1 MEFKLITDLSQLP
14 QTVEFNVEELKS
26 ELTEKLAYYE
36 NLVVTED
43 AVRDAKSD
51 KAKLNKLRTAIDT
64 KRKEVKKACL
74 APYEEFERQCQ
85 DILDMIDRPIN
96 SIDQQIKVFEQKELD
111 AKYQEIKSHYD
122 YIMTSEEC
130 SGLPIVLDKIINPK
144 WQNKTAK
151 IETLK
156 TEITDRVAKIVEDV
170 NGIRYAYGGTPH
182 LTAALNRY
190 YEVYDAGAAHLYAN
204 QLIDEQRKREEQEEL
219 ARKKE
224 QVLAQMHQ
232 NAPQAPSAPEP
243 QITAP
248 TPQNAIQN
256 APDHS
261 ESVPAVEKRY
271 TCKFKATGT
280 IEQIRNA
287 RDYMLSIGL
296 EIESIKD

>member
-14 QTVEFNVEELKS
+14 HTVEFNVEELKS
-26 ELTEKLAYYE
+26 ELTEKLAYYD

-43 AVRDAKSD
+43 ALRDAKSD

-74 APYEEFERQCQ
+74 APYEEFERQCR

-111 AKYQEIKSHYD
+111 AKYQEIKSHFD

-156 TEITDRVAKIVEDV
+156 TEITDSVAKIVEDV

-190 YEVYDAGAAHLYAN
+190 YEAYDAGAAHLYAN
-204 QLIDEQRKREEQEEL
+204 KLIDEQHKREEQEL
-219 ARKKE
+219 ARQKTPAPS
-224 QVLAQMHQ
+224 QTRQ
-232 NAPQAPSAPEP
+232 NASQAPSEPEP
-243 QITAP
+243 QVSAP
-248 TPQNAIQN
+248 TPQNAVQST
-256 APDHS
+256 PDPS

>member
-14 QTVEFNVEELKS
+14 HTVEFNVEELKS

-74 APYEEFERQCQ
+74 APYDEFERQCR

-111 AKYQEIKSHYD
+111 AKYDAIKSYFD

-144 WQNKTAK
+144 WQNKTCK
-151 IETLK
+151 LDTIK
-156 TEITDRVAKIVEDV
+156 NEITDRIAQIVEDV
-170 NGIRYAYGGTPH
+170 NGLRYAYGGTPH
-182 LTAALNRY
+182 LTAVLNRY
-190 YEVYDAGAAHLYAN
+190 YDAYDAGAAHLYAN
-204 QLIDEQRKREEQEEL
+204 RLIDEQHRREEQE
-219 ARKKE
+219 K
-224 QVLAQMHQ
+224 AQAPSQ
-232 NAPQAPSAPEP
+232 TRQDVPQAPSKPE
-243 QITAP
+243 QQVTAP
-248 TPQNAIQN
+248 TPQNAVQSVLD
-256 APDHS
+256 PS
-261 ESVPAVEKRY
+261 ESVPVVEKRY

-287 RDYMLSIGL
+287 RDYMMSIGL

>member
-1 MEFKLITDLSQLP
+1 MEFKLITDLTQLP
-14 QTVEFNVEELKS
+14 QTVEFNVEELKA

-74 APYEEFERQCQ
+74 APYEEFERQCR

-111 AKYQEIKSHYD
+111 AKYAELEQHFKSCMVGID
-122 YIMTSEEC
+122 
-130 SGLPIVLDKIINPK
+130 LPIVLDKILNPK
-144 WQNKTAK
+144 WQNKTLKAD
-151 IETLK
+151 TLK
-156 TEITDRVAKIVEDV
+156 RETSECIEQICEEVK
-170 NGIRYAYGGTPH
+170 GIRYAYSDTPH
-182 LTAALNRY
+182 LDAVLKYY
-190 YEVYDAGAAHLYAN
+190 YEGYDAGAAHVYAN
-204 QLIDEQRKREEQEEL
+204 ALINEQHRREEQEL
-219 ARKKE
+219 ARKKA
-224 QVLAQMHQ
+224 QALAQMHQ
-232 NAPQAPSAPEP
+232 NAPEVPPASEPET
-243 QITAP
+243 TAQ
-248 TPQNAIQN
+248 TPQNAVQEPS
-256 APDHS
+256 APA
-261 ESVPAVEKRY
+261 ESVQANEKRY

-287 RDYMLSIGL
+287 RDYMLSIWL